1 MTNRT
6 PSPPSPRSLFSAIP
20 PLLPEP
26 LPTLNLTVLC
36 TPHLPA
42 PQAPSIPFSTLVS
55 TLNRAVRP
63 SNLPDGY
70 YTNIP
75 TILVE
80 PPCLGFHIIVFGAAD
95 WNPADFQA
103 CLDRFR
109 LSLNVPEEAWVE
121 RLIRRR
127 ALGERGSVEM
137 EGVRCQ
143 VFVERMGDLGVR
155 EMGAVLGGLPRLR
168 HFRDGDGVWVAR
180 RGGGRGDAVVRLERR
195 VQASLR

>member
-1 MTNRT
+1 M
-6 PSPPSPRSLFSAIP
+6 
-20 PLLPEP
+20 
-26 LPTLNLTVLC
+26 
-36 TPHLPA
+36 
-42 PQAPSIPFSTLVS
+42 
-55 TLNRAVRP
+55 
-63 SNLPDGY
+63 
-70 YTNIP
+70 
-75 TILVE
+75 
-80 PPCLGFHIIVFGAAD
+80 
-95 WNPADFQA
+95 
-103 CLDRFR
+103 
-109 LSLNVPEEAWVE
+109 E